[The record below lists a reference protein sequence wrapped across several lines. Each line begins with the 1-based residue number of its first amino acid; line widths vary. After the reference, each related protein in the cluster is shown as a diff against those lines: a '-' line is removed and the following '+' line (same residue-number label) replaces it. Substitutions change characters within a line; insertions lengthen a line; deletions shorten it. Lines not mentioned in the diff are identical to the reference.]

1 MPMSLFLILSL
12 ALIFAVCLFAM
23 VKGGAAERY
32 AGMIVAASTIG
43 VEIIH
48 LTTRGELQGL
58 LLLAVDGFVGVGFL
72 LLALRYASFW
82 LGGALLLQAIQ
93 FSLHAYHFV
102 TGARRG
108 YTYALINNL
117 DSAGVLLCILLGA
130 AMAWR
135 RRAAGK

>member
-12 ALIFAVCLFAM
+12 ALIFGVCLFAM
-23 VKGGAAERY
+23 AKGGAAERY

-48 LTTRGELQGL
+48 LTTPTEFQGV

-82 LGGALLLQAIQ
+82 LGGALLMQAIQ
-93 FSLHAYHFV
+93 FSLHAYYFV
-102 TGARRG
+102 TSARRG
-108 YTYALINNL
+108 NTYALINNL
-117 DSAGVLLCILLGA
+117 DSAGVLLCILLGSV
-130 AMAWR
+130 MAWR
-135 RRAAGK
+135 RRASGK